1 MAWEPHV
8 GRSLRKGLLAPAGP
22 CFSAALPQC
31 NASDIS
37 PTCTGGKAL
46 PDKAVSPPKPLWL
59 RDMYLPLHSIRKK
72 SMAQKLYD
80 RESSDEEEIFNRA
93 DVR

>member
-1 MAWEPHV
+1 M
-8 GRSLRKGLLAPAGP
+8 RRDLRAAFSYLKGGSKEDGSRPME
-22 CFSAALPQC
+22 
-31 NASDIS
+31 
-37 PTCTGGKAL
+37 
-46 PDKAVSPPKPLWL
+46 KPLWL
-59 RDMYLPLHSIRKK
+59 RDMYLPLDSIRKK

>member
-1 MAWEPHV
+1 MFTRQSCLPEPFGKHT
-8 GRSLRKGLLAPAGP
+8 GADS
-22 CFSAALPQC
+22 SAALFCP
-31 NASDIS
+31 
-37 PTCTGGKAL
+37 GGGTI
-46 PDKAVSPPKPLWL
+46 KPLWL
-59 RDMYLPLHSIRKK
+59 RDMYLPLDSIRKK